1 MASDTGATGRAFY
14 LLWNTTVLDTNY
26 RTFNTS
32 DTLDLID
39 QTAGDDTRKTYLSG
53 LTDGSA
59 SATIKYKAGD
69 TAIWA
74 ALATGTSGT
83 LHWGEEGSVSGKP
96 HHYAAALVTGRSQ
109 AVNYNDLIVVDVS
122 WQLNGAVTNG
132 TF

>member
-1 MASDTGATGRAFY
+1 MASDTGATGRSFY
-14 LLWNTTVLDTNY
+14 LMFGSTVLDTNY
-26 RTFNTS
+26 RTFTTS
-32 DTLDLID
+32 DSLDLID

-53 LTDGSA
+53 LTDGTA

-69 TAIWA
+69 TAVWA

-96 HHYAAALVTGRSQ
+96 HHYATALVTGRG
-109 AVNYNDLIVVDVS
+109 AAINYNDLIVVDVS
-122 WQLNGAVTNG
+122 WQLSGTVTDS